1 MANSTRQKLDELKEL
16 KQQGYLSEEEF
27 AAARGNILLDAGF
40 DIVPR
45 TDSDNRLAYAP
56 PPREDG
62 EKKGGC
68 GCLFALLL
76 LLVLLLGGIFAMPE
90 DVARGVPG
98 LERIFGNE
106 QVQAARRTLL
116 QFIDDLMGKSERPD
130 LSASS
135 DVKHDVKHVESAL
148 AAPEP
153 AAENMRDERRGTR
166 PDSANPTVEV
176 SSDTEG
182 RGSANEGGEES
193 ASSDSDDASPRT
205 AVDAE
210 SEGEAPET
218 RTEPA
223 ASSVWGNSVRIRST
237 PDRSS
242 DDNIVGRAR
251 KGEPLTILEEITN
264 EKGEKWCRVRMDH
277 GDREG
282 WIKAELVQPV
292 RENSRQ

>member
-16 KQQGYLSEEEF
+16 RQQGYVSEEEF

-45 TDSDNRLAYAP
+45 SDSDNRHVDAP
-56 PPREDG
+56 PPREDA

-76 LLVLLLGGIFAMPE
+76 LLVLLVGGIFAMPE
-90 DVARGVPG
+90 DAVKGIPG
-98 LERIFGNE
+98 LERVFEHE

-130 LSASS
+130 LSVSP
-135 DVKHDVKHVESAL
+135 DVKHVESAL
-148 AAPEP
+148 ATPEP
-153 AAENMRDERRGTR
+153 VTEDIGGEGRRPS
-166 PDSANPTVEV
+166 PDNANPTVEARPAP
-176 SSDTEG
+176 EG
-182 RGSANEGGEES
+182 RESANEGGEP
-193 ASSDSDDASPRT
+193 ASSSSDDALPQASI
-205 AVDAE
+205 DAE
-210 SEGEAPET
+210 SEGEAPEMT
-218 RTEPA
+218 AGSA
-223 ASSVWGNSVRIRST
+223 ASSIWGNSVRIRST

-264 EKGEKWCRVRMDH
+264 EKGEKWCRVRMEH

-282 WIKAELVQPV
+282 WIKANLVSPV
-292 RENSRQ
+292 REASE